1 MPTAFKVCEWH
12 HTCVPCSIYL
22 LDYYFLRFLY
32 LFHIVFLYETVK
44 RPNGHG
50 LRRQATIS
58 ADCHGNLCVI
68 SRRLNV
74 FLTEQSQVGG
84 RAVWK
89 IPRIQ
94 NVLEHEFLHFPDRKW
109 LESYRVSK
117 DMFEQLMRD
126 LHSLQRQVTR
136 LRKPV
141 PVKTVVAML
150 LKRIG
155 KGLDYREIGDKFGIG
170 SSTACMKVNEAKK
183 LLVSSKMHVISKLQR
198 GIDFQRIIN
207 GFQRKWNF
215 PQCLGAIDGTHIP

>member
-1 MPTAFKVCEWH
+1 MDYDGRGRLARIVTE
-12 HTCVPCSIYL
+12 TC
-22 LDYYFLRFLY
+22 
-32 LFHIVFLYETVK
+32 
-44 RPNGHG
+44 
-50 LRRQATIS
+50 A
-58 ADCHGNLCVI
+58 AI

-74 FLTEQSQVGG
+74 FLIERSQFGG

-94 NVLEHEFLHFPDRKW
+94 NVLEHFPDRKW
-109 LESYRVSK
+109 LESCRVSK

-141 PVKTVVAML
+141 PVKTVVAKL

-170 SSTACMKVNEAKK
+170 TSTTCMKVNK
-183 LLVSSKMHVISKLQR
+183 L
-198 GIDFQRIIN
+198 
-207 GFQRKWNF
+207 
-215 PQCLGAIDGTHIP
+215 